1 MRDDDRCHLRDG
13 MSRRSFGTLLFRSSC
28 VLLSSTLLKILPGIA
43 CSTAVQLCNDITEI
57 GCDAGSA
64 RQRAQQSGAA
74 MGVYVGVGSADYEA
88 LSRQVGVPLSAFSF
102 TAASASVA
110 SGRISY
116 AFGFRGPTASIDT
129 ACSASLVAAHMACG
143 DFRSAFLPSSCS
155 LFRLKCAERP

>member
-1 MRDDDRCHLRDG
+1 MQT
-13 MSRRSFGTLLFRSSC
+13 MT
-28 VLLSSTLLKILPGIA
+28 
-43 CSTAVQLCNDITEI
+43 
-57 GCDAGSA
+57 
-64 RQRAQQSGAA
+64 A

-129 ACSASLVAAHMACG
+129 ACSASLVATHMACG
-143 DFRSAFLPSSCS
+143 DFRYLSTTTFMPGFPVLIMMTARSRHDLTIS
-155 LFRLKCAERP
+155 RLTGRQLLNDDTERL